1 MNYGEV
7 LTRAWKIIWKFKVLW
22 IFGIL
27 ASCGTGSGNGGGG
40 NNVSYQF
47 SSGDL
52 PPQFEQFFGN
62 IERFAND
69 LWWIFGLI
77 ICLTCVLV
85 LVAIFLS
92 TIGKIALIKGTLR
105 AEEGAE
111 RMGFIELFNASTPY
125 FWRVFGLS
133 LLLFFVFF
141 VAVMF
146 GVLVFMAA
154 AMATLGI
161 ALICLLPLCCLMIP
175 VMWAVGVILEQ
186 AYIAIVVEERGI
198 ADGLSRGWEVAKS
211 HWEPMLVMGVILI
224 FGGAIVGLIIAVP
237 MFLVMFPLLFTLG
250 ITGGDSMAPLAIGG
264 ICFLLYLPV
273 LILASGIIKAYV
285 QSAWTLTFLR
295 VTGRGMTPEPAVLEP
310 EPPLPPLEPVNA

>member
-7 LTRAWKIIWKFKVLW
+7 LTRAWKIIWKYKVLW

-27 ASCGTGSGNGGGG
+27 ASCGTGGSGGGG
-40 NNVSYQF
+40 NNVSYQY

-52 PPQFEQFFGN
+52 PPQMQQFLGSL
-62 IERFAND
+62 ERYAND
-69 LWWIFGLI
+69 LWWIVGLI
-77 ICLTCVLV
+77 ICLTCILV

-105 AEEGAE
+105 AETGAE
-111 RMGFIELFNASTPY
+111 RMGFIDLFNESTPY

-133 LLLFFVFF
+133 ILLFFVFF

-161 ALICLLPLCCLMIP
+161 ALICLVPLCCLMIP
-175 VMWAVGVILEQ
+175 VMWAIGVILEQ
-186 AYIAIVVEERGI
+186 AYIAIVVEDRGI
-198 ADGLSRGWEVAKS
+198 ADGLSRGWEVVKA

-224 FGGAIVGLIIAVP
+224 FGGAIAGLIIAVP

-250 ITGGDSMAPLAIGG
+250 ITGGNNMAPLAIGG
-264 ICFLLYLPV
+264 ICFLVYLPV
-273 LILASGIIKAYV
+273 LILAGGIIKAYV

-295 VTGRGMTPEPAVLEP
+295 VTGSGPTAEVVPTEP
-310 EPPLPPLEPVNA
+310 EPSLPPLEPVNA

>member
-7 LTRAWKIIWKFKVLW
+7 LTRAWKIVWKFKVLW

-47 SSGDL
+47 SNGEL
-52 PPQFEQFFGN
+52 PPQFEQFFAN
-62 IERFAND
+62 SERFFNEM
-69 LWWIFGLI
+69 WWVGGLL
-77 ICLTCVLV
+77 ICLTCVLI
-85 LVAIFLS
+85 LVAIFLT
-92 TIGKIALIKGTLR
+92 TIGRIALIKGTLK

-133 LLLFFVFF
+133 IMLFFLFFVL
-141 VAVMF
+141 VMF

-154 AMATLGI
+154 TMLTFGV
-161 ALICLLPLCCLMIP
+161 ALICLVPLCCLLIP
-175 VMWAVGVILEQ
+175 VMWAVSVILEQ
-186 AYIAIVVEERGI
+186 AYIAIVVEERGV

-211 HWEPMLVMGVILI
+211 HWEPMLVMGVILVL
-224 FGGAIVGLIIAVP
+224 GAAILGLLLAVP
-237 MFLVMFPLLFTLG
+237 LFLIMFPLFFTMGL
-250 ITGGDSMAPLAIGG
+250 TGGDNMAPLAIGG
-264 ICFLLYLPV
+264 ICFLVYLPV
-273 LILASGIIKAYV
+273 LIVAGGILKAYV

-295 VTGRGMTPEPAVLEP
+295 VTGRGPNPEIVSSEP
-310 EPPLPPLEPVNA
+310 EAPLPPLEPVNA

>member
-7 LTRAWKIIWKFKVLW
+7 LTRAWKIVWKFKVLW

-47 SSGDL
+47 SNGEL
-52 PPQFEQFFGN
+52 PPQVEHFFAN
-62 IERFAND
+62 SERFFNEM
-69 LWWIFGLI
+69 WWVGGLL
-77 ICLTCVLV
+77 ICLTCVLI
-85 LVAIFLS
+85 LVAIFLT
-92 TIGKIALIKGTLR
+92 TIGRIALIKGTLK

-133 LLLFFVFF
+133 ILLFFVFF
-141 VAVMF
+141 VTVMF

-154 AMATLGI
+154 TLLTFGI
-161 ALICLLPLCCLMIP
+161 ALICLVPLCCLMIP
-175 VMWAVGVILEQ
+175 AMWAISVILEQ

-224 FGGAIVGLIIAVP
+224 LGAAIVGLVIAIPII
-237 MFLVMFPLLFTLG
+237 MITFPLFFALG
-250 ITGGDSMAPLAIGG
+250 FSSSDSMLPLAIGG
-264 ICFLLYLPV
+264 ICFLIYLPV
-273 LILASGIIKAYV
+273 LIVAGGILKAYV

-295 VTGRGMTPEPAVLEP
+295 VTGHGLNPEIVSSEP
-310 EPPLPPLEPVNA
+310 EAPLPPLEPVNA